1 MYFTAVYKLFWVLF
15 TIVATYR
22 IYNNDNV
29 TILSSETV
37 ACSDIESKLALPSV
51 PFL

>member
-1 MYFTAVYKLFWVLF
+1 MYFTVVYKQFWVIF

-22 IYNNDNV
+22 IYNNVNV

-37 ACSDIESKLALPSV
+37 VCSDIESKLALPSD